1 MWLMIE
7 AEVKQLVER
16 VLVIESLIYKQHL
29 GLAWERPPMPFME
42 HSGPIQPQKQA
53 CGPDRQAESQLFE
66 TGSQRMMDASVGPQ
80 LEADTESMD
89 METHREGREAQS
101 ESGAEVDEGKLMTET
116 VKKVMEL
123 LCDEAVRKKFTID
136 FFFLQ

>member
-1 MWLMIE
+1 MIE

-42 HSGPIQPQKQA
+42 HSGPIQPQKRA
-53 CGPDRQAESQLFE
+53 CGPDRQAESQSFE

-101 ESGAEVDEGKLMTET
+101 ESGAEDEGKLTTET

-123 LCDEAVRKKFTID
+123 LCDEAVRKKLI
-136 FFFLQ
+136 FFLYSKRARI

>member
-1 MWLMIE
+1 MIE

-29 GLAWERPPMPFME
+29 GLAWERPPLPFME
-42 HSGPIQPQKQA
+42 RSGPIQPQKHSRR
-53 CGPDRQAESQLFE
+53 PDRQAESQSFE

-89 METHREGREAQS
+89 MEMYREGREAQS
-101 ESGAEVDEGKLMTET
+101 ESGAEVDEGKLTTET

-123 LCDEAVRKKFTID
+123 LCDEAVRKNFTVDI
-136 FFFLQ
+136 FL

>member
-1 MWLMIE
+1 
-7 AEVKQLVER
+7 
-16 VLVIESLIYKQHL
+16 
-29 GLAWERPPMPFME
+29 MPFME

-136 FFFLQ
+136 FFFYSKRTRISHVMHQNYTKQFGILLFPESYQS